1 MPLAPTRLRGAQ
13 FAKLVGALLLQQRGD
28 MGAVLRRAF
37 DRYGPAI
44 CVRPERGWF
53 SRRER
58 RPEHP
63 DRRPEDR
70 PRPKE
75 KISEVWLVADP
86 AIIEALLIREHRSF
100 AKDPLTRELEDVLGL
115 GLLVSEGDAWRH
127 DHKLVQPV
135 LGAGAMRRRLG
146 EVTEIVDTAL
156 GRWPAEGD
164 LDCAKL
170 FGPLTLEVVSRI
182 ALGLSLHD
190 DAPLVGAAL
199 EQILDYYA
207 GFGGPGVR
215 APAKWRTPA
224 RRRFEG
230 ACAELRSLTT
240 RLIDRRAAE
249 PCTAAD
255 DDVLGRLL
263 ADHRRSPEALPAARV
278 ADQVMTLMLAGN
290 ETTTLGLAYALHAL
304 AHNPE
309 AQVRW
314 HAEADAA
321 AEHGLELDRLPW
333 TRGIWRE
340 TLRMFPPAAGVARVA
355 RSDVDLAGLRIPARS
370 LVVVPA
376 LAIHRFAR
384 WFPEPDAFVPQRF
397 IDPPTWPKLAYL
409 PFGAGPRV
417 CIGSHLADIEA
428 LVALARIGRR
438 YRLEPRP
445 GAKPLRFKL
454 SVTMRPAD
462 GVPIRL
468 VPR

>member
-1 MPLAPTRLRGAQ
+1 MALAPTRLSGAQ
-13 FAKLVGALLLQQRGD
+13 FAKLVGTLLLQQRSD
-28 MGAVLRRAF
+28 MGAILRRTF

-53 SRRER
+53 GRRSG
-58 RPEHP
+58 
-63 DRRPEDR
+63 
-70 PRPKE
+70 
-75 KISEVWLVADP
+75 KISEVWLVAEP
-86 AIIEALLIREHRSF
+86 AIIEALLIREYRSF
-100 AKDPLTRELEDVLGL
+100 DKDPLTCELEDVLGL

-127 DHKLVQPV
+127 DHKIVQPV
-135 LGAGAMRRRLG
+135 LNAGAMRRRLG
-146 EVTEIVDTAL
+146 EVAELIDTTL
-156 GRWPAEGD
+156 ERWPAGGD

-170 FGPLTLEVVSRI
+170 FGPVTLEVVSRI
-182 ALGLSLHD
+182 ALGLSLLD
-190 DAPLVGAAL
+190 EAPLVGAAL
-199 EQILDYYA
+199 DEILDYYA
-207 GFGGPGVR
+207 GFGGPGLR

-224 RRRFEG
+224 RRRFES
-230 ACAELRSLTT
+230 ACAQLRSLTG
-240 RLIDRRAAE
+240 RLIERRATE
-249 PCTAAD
+249 PCTAD
-255 DDVLGRLL
+255 DEDVLGRLL
-263 ADHRRSPEALPAARV
+263 AAHHERPEALPAARV
-278 ADQVMTLMLAGN
+278 EDQVMTLMLAGN

-309 AQVRW
+309 AQERW

-321 AEHGLELDRLPW
+321 AEQGLDFDRLAW

-355 RSDVDLAGLRIPARS
+355 RSDLDLVGLPIPARS

-376 LAIHRFAR
+376 LALHRFPE
-384 WFPEPDAFVPQRF
+384 WFPEPDTFRPQRF

-428 LVALARIGRR
+428 IVALARIGRR
-438 YRLEPRP
+438 YRLEPQP